1 VGDYLEIKKLFC
13 ILVKRIIMK
22 KNIDICKM
30 VINLLSEDGFFDN
43 EWIDEHKFRPRF
55 YKATEHIK
63 FERTEE
69 TVNRFIGMAEV
80 VSREIVKENI
90 NSTLDELQTKGLV
103 NEVTTD
109 NGNTGFI
116 LNKDFKNE

>member
-1 VGDYLEIKKLFC
+1 
-13 ILVKRIIMK
+13 
-22 KNIDICKM
+22 
-30 VINLLSEDGFFDN
+30 
-43 EWIDEHKFRPRF
+43 
-55 YKATEHIK
+55 
-63 FERTEE
+63 
-69 TVNRFIGMAEV
+69 MAEV

>member
-1 VGDYLEIKKLFC
+1 
-13 ILVKRIIMK
+13 MK
-22 KNIDICKM
+22 SNKDICKL
-30 VINLLSEDGFFDN
+30 VIKLLNEDGFFEN

-63 FERTEE
+63 FQSDIE
-69 TVNRFIGMAEV
+69 TINRFIGMAEV

-90 NSTLDELQTKGLV
+90 NSTLDVLQSKGLV

-109 NGNTGFI
+109 NGNTGFV
-116 LNKDFKNE
+116 LNKNFKDE

>member
-1 VGDYLEIKKLFC
+1 VGVYLENQNKFC
-13 ILVKRIIMK
+13 ILDK
-22 KNIDICKM
+22 KNSMKDNKDICKL
-30 VINLLSEDGFFDN
+30 VIKLLSEDGFFEN

-80 VSREIVKENI
+80 VSKEIVKENI
-90 NSTLDELQTKGLV
+90 NTTLDELQTKGLV

>member
-22 KNIDICKM
+22 SNKDMCKL
-30 VINLLSEDGFFDN
+30 VINLLNEDGFFDN
-43 EWIDEHKFRPRF
+43 EWIDERKFRPRF

-69 TVNRFIGMAEV
+69 TINRFIGFAEV
-80 VSREIVKENI
+80 VSREIIKENI
-90 NSTLDELQTKGLV
+90 NTTLDELQSKGLIK
-103 NEVTTD
+103 EVTTED
-109 NGNTGFI
+109 GNTGFE
-116 LNKDFKNE
+116 LNKNYKNE

>member
-1 VGDYLEIKKLFC
+1 MKDNKDMCKLVIK
-13 ILVKRIIMK
+13 
-22 KNIDICKM
+22 
-30 VINLLSEDGFFDN
+30 LLREDGFFDN

>member
-1 VGDYLEIKKLFC
+1 
-13 ILVKRIIMK
+13 MK
-22 KNIDICKM
+22 SNKDICKL
-30 VINLLSEDGFFDN
+30 VIKLLNEDGFFDN

-69 TVNRFIGMAEV
+69 TINRFIGFAEV

-90 NSTLDELQTKGLV
+90 NNTLDELEGKGLV
-103 NEVTTD
+103 KEVTTED
-109 NGNTGFI
+109 GNTGFV
-116 LNKDFKNE
+116 LNKNFKNE